1 MTARWQ
7 AALGYALT
15 GCELELVEPGRPDPQ
30 ALVEGLDAAGWPAS
44 RVAEHARE
52 QVAAE
57 STWPHAVP
65 TALRAGCGAAQFAA
79 ALGRARELLRLTTLE
94 VRPPS
99 GRLKLNPDEER
110 LMREVPP
117 HHGS

>member
-1 MTARWQ
+1 VTARWQ
-7 AALGYALT
+7 AALAYALT
-15 GCELELVEPGRPDPQ
+15 GCELPLGEPGRPDPQ

-44 RVAEHARE
+44 RVGEHARD
-52 QVAAE
+52 QVVAE

-65 TALRAGCGAAQFAA
+65 TSLRAGCGAAQLAA
-79 ALGRARELLRLTTLE
+79 ALSLTRELLHLTTLE

-99 GRLKLNPDEER
+99 GRLKLSPDEER

>member
-7 AALGYALT
+7 AALGWALA
-15 GCELELVEPGRPDPQ
+15 GCELELAESGRPDPQ

-44 RVAEHARE
+44 RVGVHARE

-57 STWPHAVP
+57 SAWPHAVP

-79 ALGRARELLRLTTLE
+79 ALGLTRELLHLTALE

-99 GRLKLNPDEER
+99 GRLKLNLDEER

>member
-15 GCELELVEPGRPDPQ
+15 GRDLELPEPGHPAPQ
-30 ALVEGLDAAGWPAS
+30 ALVDGLAANGWPAS
-44 RVAEHARE
+44 RIGDHARA
-52 QVAAE
+52 VAAAE
-57 STWPHAVP
+57 SAWPHAVP
-65 TALRAGCGAAQFAA
+65 AALRAGCGAAQLAA
-79 ALGRARELLRLTTLE
+79 SLRAARELLHLTTLDE
-94 VRPPS
+94 RGPS
-99 GRLKLNPDEER
+99 ARTKLNPDEQR